1 MADLDGKIAL
11 VTGASSGIGRSVAE
25 LYAHGGAKVLV
36 IDINDI
42 GGNETVDQIHL
53 GGGEA
58 HFFHM
63 DVSSPNE
70 CEKMVNFVM
79 QKYGRLD
86 IACNNAGISGE
97 SNQTGN
103 YNPEAWDQ
111 VIRTNLSG
119 VFYCMRYE
127 IPAMLSHGYG
137 VIVNMA
143 SILGQVAF
151 ATSPAYVAAKHGIV
165 GLTRTA
171 AVEYAQQGIRVNAVG
186 PSFIK
191 TPMISGGEEEGIPY
205 IHKMLAN
212 LHPMGRLGEPG
223 EVAELVA
230 WLSSDKASF
239 VTGSFYAVDGG
250 YLSR

>member
-1 MADLDGKIAL
+1 MPDFDGKVSL
-11 VTGASSGIGRSVAE
+11 VTGGGSGIGRSVAR
-25 LYAHGGAKVLV
+25 LYAQGGAKVIV
-36 IDINDI
+36 VDINDV
-42 GGNETVDQIHL
+42 GGVETVEGIRAE
-53 GGGEA
+53 GGEA
-58 HFFHM
+58 HFYHT
-63 DVSSPNE
+63 DVSQIGG
-70 CEKMVNFVM
+70 CEKMVDFAM
-79 QKYGRLD
+79 EKYGRLD
-86 IACNNAGISGE
+86 VACNNAGISGE
-97 SNQTGN
+97 SNPTGD
-103 YNPEAWDQ
+103 YSPESWER

-127 IPAMLSHGYG
+127 IPAMLKNKYG
-137 VIVNMA
+137 VIINMA
-143 SILGQVAF
+143 SVLGQVAF
-151 ATSPAYVAAKHGIV
+151 ATSPAYVAAKHGVV

-191 TPMISGGEEEGIPY
+191 TPMIFGSEEDGIPY

-212 LHPMGRLGEPG
+212 LHPMGRLGESA

-250 YLSR
+250 YLAR